1 MQQNHAKALKGL
13 SIAIIVI
20 SALALAGC
28 LIGMVFTAVAGS
40 AASAYMPEYLDSHY
54 SNGYSSSHELAQNA
68 DDALA
73 LLTLASIV
81 GVGMMGWVVLCS
93 VITLVAGIMGVRNC
107 ANPAK
112 LGTVFGWG
120 VAGAIIALLS
130 GSFIVMV
137 LCIIMAVFANKDKQ
151 LAESGLYGAVA
162 YPAGAAVPPMGGVPV
177 APVAQPGVPAAPAA
191 PMTPAAAQP
200 VQPTQV
206 PPTNPPL
213 A

>member
-40 AASAYMPEYLDSHY
+40 AASTYMPEYLDSHY
-54 SNGYSSSHELAQNA
+54 DSSYSSSHELAQHA

-81 GVGMMGWVVLCS
+81 GIGMMGWVVLCS

-162 YPAGAAVPPMGGVPV
+162 YPAGAAVPPMGAVPVAPAPVAPAAPV
-177 APVAQPGVPAAPAA
+177 APVAP
-191 PMTPAAAQP
+191 AAQP

-206 PPTNPPL
+206 PPTNPPM